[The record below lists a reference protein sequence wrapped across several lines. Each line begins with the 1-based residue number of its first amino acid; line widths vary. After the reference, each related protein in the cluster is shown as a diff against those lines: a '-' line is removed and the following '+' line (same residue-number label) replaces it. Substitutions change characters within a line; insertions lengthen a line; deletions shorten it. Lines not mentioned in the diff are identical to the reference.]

1 MFNII
6 IAGIASMLTDI
17 STEMVYPLLPLYL
30 ASLGTQPAILG
41 LIEGIAESSA
51 SLVKLF
57 SGRTSDRIQR
67 RKLLVLAGYSSSTL
81 GKLLLYLSGNWIS
94 VFLGRLI
101 DRIGK
106 GVRVAPR
113 DAIIADASV
122 EGTRG
127 RAFGLHRAFD
137 TIGATLGIAIAIFLV
152 SRWHGNPAS
161 RNYNQIFIISIIPA
175 LLGVFVLFFLKE
187 PRIKKTT
194 SLPALRIKNLPPP
207 LRRFL
212 FIIGMFAIG
221 NSSNQFLLLR
231 MNRLNWSTL
240 SILFLYLLYNLSY
253 ATFAFP
259 AGKIADRIGK
269 RKMLSA
275 GYLTYSAVYF
285 GFALLNKGTSV
296 TLPYIL
302 FIAYGLF
309 SALTEGMEKALISDI
324 APENQRASMLGLHA
338 AITGLGILVAS
349 ILAGTLWNLF
359 GPQVPFIFS
368 SVLGLCAVVGL
379 RFAIST
385 PKIQ

>member
-51 SLVKLF
+51 SLIKLF
-57 SGRTSDRIQR
+57 SGRISDRFQR
-67 RKLLVLAGYSSSTL
+67 RKLLVLTGYSGSTL
-81 GKLLLYLSGNWIS
+81 GKLLLYLSGNWIL
-94 VFLGRLI
+94 VFFGRLI

-106 GVRVAPR
+106 GIRVAPR
-113 DAIIADASV
+113 DAIIADASI

-137 TIGATLGIAIAIFLV
+137 TIGATLGIAIAIFLI
-152 SRWHGNPAS
+152 SRLHGNPAFH
-161 RNYNQIFIISIIPA
+161 NYHQIFLLSVIPA

-187 PRIKKTT
+187 PRTNK
-194 SLPALRIKNLPPP
+194 SVFLPALRVKNLPLS

-231 MNRLNWSTL
+231 MNRLGWSTL
-240 SILFLYLLYNLSY
+240 NILILYFLYNLSY

-269 RKMLSA
+269 RKILSA
-275 GYLTYSAVYF
+275 GYVIYSAVYF
-285 GFALLNKGTSV
+285 GFALLDRGAGIA
-296 TLPYIL
+296 LPYIL

-309 SALTEGMEKALISDI
+309 SALTEGLEKALVSDI

-338 AITGLGILVAS
+338 AITGLGLLAAS
-349 ILAGTLWNLF
+349 VLAGILWNLF
-359 GPQVPFIFS
+359 GPRAPFIFS
-368 SVLGLCAVVGL
+368 SVLGVGASIGL
-379 RFAIST
+379 QFAIPT
-385 PKIQ
+385 NQIR